1 VDDATT
7 GHLRSADRA
16 LTSATGSL
24 LLERLAAGTGDLTT
38 TLGLVG
44 SLAGGG
50 ELGDDDLVDERDV
63 RLGVEQFGGKLD
75 RASLLAV
82 CLEDVKRESGVS
94 HDQAPFTAL
103 RT

>member
-1 VDDATT
+1 LRVVAGHRSVDDATT
-7 GHLRSADRA
+7 GHLRGADRA

-44 SLAGGG
+44 SLTGGG

-63 RLGVEQFGGKLD
+63 GLHVEDLGRQLD
-75 RASLLAV
+75 GAGLLAGDV
-82 CLEDVKRESGVS
+82 EDIERVS
-94 HDQAPFTAL
+94 C
-103 RT
+103 